1 MVYKNNILSTVLDMS
16 RSSQSVSSL
25 IALISWAK
33 LLWPIEQNVT
43 LKFFLFLGQHIIDD
57 ASSNDLKSQKDVDFE
72 SFHFQKTLWTCLI
85 ESSTWYFMAPQ
96 QIMYGLIGLIV
107 SFMGSINI
115 HSCFPWGQGAWY
127 YLLPFKTI
135 PF

>member
-25 IALISWAK
+25 IALISWDK

-72 SFHFQKTLWTCLI
+72 SFHFQGTLWTSSLFILFDRIFYLI
-85 ESSTWYFMAPQ
+85 FHGTPTNYVWINRPNCV
-96 QIMYGLIGLIV
+96 IYG
-107 SFMGSINI
+107 
-115 HSCFPWGQGAWY
+115 
-127 YLLPFKTI
+127 
-135 PF
+135 